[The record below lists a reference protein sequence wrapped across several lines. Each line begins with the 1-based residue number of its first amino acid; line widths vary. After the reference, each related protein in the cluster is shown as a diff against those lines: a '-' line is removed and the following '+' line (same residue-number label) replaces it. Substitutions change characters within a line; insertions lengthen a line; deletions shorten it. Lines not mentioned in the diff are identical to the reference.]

1 MEDRVLILKRE
12 IDEISSKLAKI
23 SHGRGKWFQSD
34 HNDFIKIYNRCG
46 GNDKKILAEGVKV
59 LGMKNT

>member
-1 MEDRVLILKRE
+1 MG
-12 IDEISSKLAKI
+12 KI
-23 SHGRGKWFQSD
+23 NNGRGKWFQSD

-59 LGMKNT
+59 LGMKNTEIMDHLEVYETFVQLEK

>member
-46 GNDKKILAEGVKV
+46 GNDKKILA
-59 LGMKNT
+59 